1 MNPALQLLSAIGTIM
16 ASVAFATWVLS
27 NKLSTTK
34 TDLSDKLTGAK
45 AELMTKVSDLQTDI
59 AVMKANEKARDEKTD
74 KMWSWWMTALEQ
86 GWIKHMKG
94 LSE

>member
-1 MNPALQLLSAIGTIM
+1 MTPALQLLSAIGTII

-27 NKLSTTK
+27 NKISTTTAQLMSK
-34 TDLSDKLTGAK
+34 INKLETN
-45 AELMTKVSDLQTDI
+45 I
-59 AVMKANEKARDEKTD
+59 AVMQKSEELRDEKIN

-94 LSE
+94 LAD

>member
-1 MNPALQLLSAIGTIM
+1 MNPALQLLAAIGTIIS
-16 ASVAFATWVLS
+16 SVAFATWVLS

-34 TDLSDKLTGAK
+34 SDLIAK
-45 AELMTKVSDLQTDI
+45 IGQLQTDI
-59 AVMKANEKARDEKTD
+59 AVMKKSEEARDEKIA

-94 LSE
+94 LTD